1 MLIIHHLYR
10 ILKATE
16 NIVFSPESYKDD
28 KKQTY
33 NLFLHPS
40 DLLRDL
46 RGQRTGLINLTVQL
60 ETHSCDTVAGVL
72 VYLSIQVLDCV

>member
-1 MLIIHHLYR
+1 MKAGGNYYMLIIHHLYR

-40 DLLRDL
+40 DLLRL
-46 RGQRTGLINLTVQL
+46 LQGAENRTYKFDCTVGNTFL
-60 ETHSCDTVAGVL
+60 
-72 VYLSIQVLDCV
+72 